1 MKKLVLLVFIMLLQ
15 LSVIACKKFSKNGAH
30 LFVYVANDGD
40 DKNIGDSLM
49 PKKTIL
55 AALKTGKNIK
65 LRRGDV
71 FYENILLYGKSL
83 SAYGVGK
90 KPIIAGWRY
99 LKNAKWEKVTNNIW
113 KTDLTALDYLGR
125 ISSTSEFYN
134 DIGIIRDLDNN
145 RIYGR
150 KCQCIYKEECNY
162 KSNTPQM
169 NTWLQNEMDFAQT
182 SKYGKGIVK
191 GIDYKYLFL
200 YSSKDPNK
208 MNLAVSTYGNGISTS
223 NSTIEDISIEGFG
236 CHGIAATGNVTIIN
250 CCIRYMGGAQQVG
263 YPLWV
268 RYGNGIEFDVPRII
282 ENCLVA
288 NNEICYTFDSGTTI
302 QSSGIVGAYP
312 KSIIIKKNKIYNC
325 RQAFE
330 YFLNNDDKKTG
341 KKYDCVDCAFRKNI
355 CIDNGNNGFG
365 THETRD
371 GQILSY
377 QNDYVASIKIEDN
390 IFVGGPSLYYARNPE
405 NVKFGKGN
413 IFYLTEGTTLWSP
426 YLASDKIK
434 YYKKDI
440 TNIKKQLKE
449 KKVDVEGVKLVCIS
463 NKKMKRLIKKYM
475 SKK

>member
-1 MKKLVLLVFIMLLQ
+1 MYSLASKD
-15 LSVIACKKFSKNGAH
+15 FSKNSTN
-30 LFVYVANDGD
+30 LCVYVANVGD

-49 PKKTIL
+49 PKRTIS

-99 LKNAKWEKVTNNIW
+99 LKNAKWEKIGNNIW
-113 KTDLTALDYLGR
+113 KTDLTALDYFGR
-125 ISSTSEFYN
+125 TSSTNEFYN
-134 DIGIIRDLDNN
+134 DIGIIRNLDNN
-145 RIYGR
+145 KIYGK
-150 KCQCIYKEECNY
+150 KCQYIYKEDCNF

-182 SKYGKGIVK
+182 SKYVKGTVK

-236 CHGIAATGNVTIIN
+236 CHGIAATSNVTIKN
-250 CCIRYMGGAQQVG
+250 CRIRYVGGSQQVG

-288 NNEICYTFDSGTTI
+288 NNEICYTFDCGTTI
-302 QSSGIVGAYP
+302 QSSGNVGAYP
-312 KSIIIKKNKIYNC
+312 KNIRIEKNKIYNC

-330 YFLNNDDKKTG
+330 YFLNNEDKKTG
-341 KKYDCVDCAFRKNI
+341 ENYDCINCSFCNNI

-365 THETRD
+365 APELRD

-377 QNDYVASIKIEDN
+377 QKQYASSIRIEDN
-390 IFVGGPSLYYARNPE
+390 IFIGGPSLYYARQPE

-426 YLASDKIK
+426 YQASGRIK
-434 YYKKDI
+434 YYKKDMSAI
-440 TNIKKQLKE
+440 NKKLE
-449 KKVDVEGVKLVCIS
+449 DKKVDIKGVKLVRVS
-463 NKKMKRLIKKYM
+463 YKRLNRLINKFKR
-475 SKK
+475 